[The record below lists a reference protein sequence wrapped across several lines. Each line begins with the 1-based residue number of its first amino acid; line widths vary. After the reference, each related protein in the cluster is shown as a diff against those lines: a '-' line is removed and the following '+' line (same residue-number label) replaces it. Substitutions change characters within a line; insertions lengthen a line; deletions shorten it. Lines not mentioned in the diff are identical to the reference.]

1 MSFIKKKMLWLCC
14 FALIVI
20 NSLPWFQLLPMYNI
34 LLFGVALFFIV
45 LLFTCVS
52 LKTKKKIV
60 PPLIIVLF
68 IYLFA
73 TIGNNGGLRNGYLT
87 YSAALFLPILYTGI
101 NNDVKKILESAF
113 IFSLPIIAITC
124 ACTIAGCLI
133 YPYASR
139 RADFYTEEGPML
151 MAQGVG
157 GYSFIYG
164 LIFLAM
170 DCVFLIFSE
179 KKRNIRLIYIV
190 LLGLACI
197 TIFLSNFTTAVLTLL
212 LGVGLL
218 SLVLVRLGKIS
229 KGKIRLFVVAA
240 IAFVVI
246 KGISFDLSSGEGRI
260 ARIFADN
267 NKSAASAISDEF
279 SEDRGPLIIESW
291 NGVCNSPLLGN
302 ALFISYE
309 DNNSKYFGHH
319 SFALDSWSLF
329 GLFGVLFIY
338 YMIRPILKKIKY
350 SKKPLVAMAYFI
362 PLIIVLSLNNYCY
375 FMLPTLYLFGLY
387 SIERFENSL
396 VKHFGH

>member
-1 MSFIKKKMLWLCC
+1 MGFIKKKMIWLSCL
-14 FALIVI
+14 ALIVM

-45 LLFTCVS
+45 LLFSCAR
-52 LKTKKKIV
+52 LKTKKKVV

-87 YSAALFLPILYTGI
+87 YSVALFLPILYTGI
-101 NNDVKKILESAF
+101 NNNVKKILESAF
-113 IFSLPIIAITC
+113 IFSMPIIAITC
-124 ACTIAGCLI
+124 VCTIVGCII

-139 RADFYTEEGPML
+139 RADFYTEEGPVL

-164 LIFLAM
+164 LIFLVM

-179 KKRNIRLIYIV
+179 KKRSIRLLYIV
-190 LLGLACI
+190 ILSLSCI
-197 TIFLSNFTTAVLTLL
+197 TIFLSNFTTAVITLI

-218 SLVLVRLGKIS
+218 LLVLVRLRKIT
-229 KGKIRLFVVAA
+229 KGKIRLLVIAA
-240 IAFVVI
+240 IAFFIV
-246 KGISFDLSSGEGRI
+246 KGFSFDLSNGEGRI
-260 ARIFADN
+260 SRIFADN
-267 NKSAASAISDEF
+267 NKSAASAITDEF
-279 SEDRGPLIIESW
+279 SEDRGPLIIESL
-291 NGVCNSPLLGN
+291 NGICNSPIFGN

-309 DNNSKYFGHH
+309 DNNSKFFGHH

-338 YMIRPILKKIKY
+338 YMIRPILKRIKY
-350 SKKPLVAMAYFI
+350 SKKPLVATAYLV

-387 SIERFENSL
+387 SIERFEKSL
-396 VKHFGH
+396 VK